1 MIDELAGEHDDA
13 RLAGGPAGVEHLG
26 KLGGEARG
34 RHVVGLAGRVVGDTG
49 LGGVG
54 DDNLQIVGDGDLH
67 HGAVVVLAVR
77 VDAAAAGADHTGL
90 VNRVAVLLAAHQHG
104 VQVVLGVDT
113 IGKAKGAADGLD
125 HDNLAVPA
133 GCLVAH
139 VKEAVDEGAQEIA
152 LAKLQNLLRRVLGK
166 KIALVADLLERIVAD
181 VLHLCVS
188 LDNC

>member
-77 VDAAAAGADHTGL
+77 VDAAAAGADHAGL

-104 VQVVLGVDT
+104 VQVVLSIDA
-113 IGKAKGAADGLD
+113 IGKAKGAADGLH

-133 GCLVAH
+133 GGLVAH
-139 VKEAVDEGAQEIA
+139 VKETVDEGAQEIA
-152 LAKLQNLLRRVLGK
+152 LAKL
-166 KIALVADLLERIVAD
+166 
-181 VLHLCVS
+181 
-188 LDNC
+188 